1 MADAQL
7 PVKDDVK
14 AALLRSDEEF
24 RQLVSEHHALDE
36 RIRKLSSLAYLSDQ
50 QQYEE
55 TYLKKRKLALKDR
68 IEAQVNENLRARPRT
83 YPQLS
88 ES

>member
-14 AALLRSDEEF
+14 AALLRNDEGF
-24 RQLVSEHHALDE
+24 RQLVSEHSALDE
-36 RIRKLSSLAYLSDQ
+36 QIRQLSSLAYLTHQ

-55 TYLKKRKLALKDR
+55 TSLKKRKLALKDR
-68 IEAQVNENLRARPRT
+68 IEAQLNANLRTQRIT
-83 YPQLS
+83 

>member
-7 PVKDDVK
+7 PVKDEVK
-14 AALLRSDEEF
+14 ASLLRTDEGF
-24 RQLVSEHHALDE
+24 RQLVSEHSALDE
-36 RIRKLSSLAYLSDQ
+36 RIRQLSALSYLTDQ

-55 TYLKKRKLALKDR
+55 TSLKKRKLALKDR
-68 IEAQVNENLRARPRT
+68 IEAIIRGHGATFRLRV
-83 YPQLS
+83 S

>member
-14 AALLRSDEEF
+14 AALLRSDEGF

-36 RIRKLSSLAYLSDQ
+36 QIRQLSSLTYLSHQ

-55 TYLKKRKLALKDR
+55 TALKKRKLALKDR
-68 IEAQVNENLRARPRT
+68 IEAHVNANLRARPAT
-83 YPQLS
+83 Y

>member
-14 AALLRSDEEF
+14 AALLRSDEGF

-36 RIRKLSSLAYLSDQ
+36 QIRQLSGLAYLTDQ

-55 TYLKKRKLALKDR
+55 TALKKRKLALKDR
-68 IEAQVNENLRARPRT
+68 IEAQLNANLRSRV
-83 YPQLS
+83 S